1 MKSITSQNQI
11 QVQIQDTGIG
21 IPEAEL
27 SQVFERFY
35 RYQPQK
41 NSKSISK
48 SISKSAN
55 LSTSGSGLGLAIA
68 KAIADNHQ
76 GQINVESKVGQGTT
90 FIVNL
95 PMSPVQKTKKVGGI
109 HGNCSTQNQ

>member
-1 MKSITSQNQI
+1 MKAISSQNQI
-11 QVQIQDTGIG
+11 QVQIKDTGIG

-27 SQVFERFY
+27 SQIFERFY
-35 RYQPQK
+35 RYQPKK

-48 SISKSAN
+48 FAY
-55 LSTSGSGLGLAIA
+55 LSTGGSGLGLAIA

-95 PMSPVQKTKKVGGI
+95 PNGSLQSIQK
-109 HGNCSTQNQ
+109 